1 MATCSVALDYNHMPK
16 RKKSDKSPAASSPHS
31 GFRDVTSRK
40 AAEDALRENE
50 RKYRNLSQEFRALLD
65 AIPDNL
71 TLQDPDLKIIWAN
84 QGAASGLGKSVP
96 DLQGEHCFSLW
107 HQRSAPC
114 MSCPV
119 QESFR
124 TGTPCTRQVT
134 TPDGQIWELRSVPIT
149 DEQGAVT
156 RVVEVGRNITENTRL
171 QAQLLQAQKMESVGR
186 LAGGVAHDFN
196 NILSAIMGFGNLLQ
210 LKMEHDDPNRAYV
223 DNILLSAEKAAGL
236 TQSLLAFSRQQVI
249 MPALIDINEV
259 IRLVE
264 KFLVRIIREDIKFEI
279 DLSPAK
285 LMVMADP
292 LQIEQVLMNLAT
304 NARDAMPGGGQLVIA
319 TDQVLFDEGYI
330 KAHGYGKPGR
340 YALISVT
347 DTGMGMDEEIQS
359 RLFEPFF
366 TTKELG
372 KGTGLGLAIIY
383 GIVKQH
389 EGYIN
394 LYSEP
399 GTGTTFRIYLPLRDT
414 GAPQERIPEE
424 IPLQA
429 LRGSETILL
438 VEDDSEVRRATKTML
453 EEFGYVVIEEV
464 DGVDAI
470 MKFRL
475 HHDSIDLLLL
485 DVIMPGKNG
494 GEVYAEAQTIN
505 PSVRVLFMSGYPAD
519 IIKTHVVPAEGLHF
533 LSKPAAPRALLRKIR
548 EVLGK

>member
-1 MATCSVALDYNHMPK
+1 VACDYNHM
-16 RKKSDKSPAASSPHS
+16 R
-31 GFRDVTSRK
+31 RMNVTSRK
-40 AAEDALRENE
+40 AAEDALRESE
-50 RKYRNLSQEFRALLD
+50 RRYRNLSQEFQAVLD

-96 DLQGEHCFSLW
+96 DLEGRHCFSLW

-124 TGTPCTRQVT
+124 TRTPCTRQVT
-134 TPDGQIWELRSVPIT
+134 TPDDQVWELRSVPIT
-149 DEQGAVT
+149 DEQGVVT
-156 RVVEVGRNITENTRL
+156 KVVEVGRNITENTRL
-171 QAQLLQAQKMESVGR
+171 QAQFLQAQKMESVGR

-196 NILSAIMGFGNLLQ
+196 NILSAIVGFGNLLQ
-210 LKMEHDDPNRAYV
+210 IKMADDDPNRVYI

-249 MPALIDINEV
+249 KPALIEINEV
-259 IRLVE
+259 IRRVE
-264 KFLVRIIREDIKFEI
+264 KFLVRIIGEDIKFQT
-279 DLSPAK
+279 DLSSAK
-285 LMVMADP
+285 LVVMADP
-292 LQIEQVLMNLAT
+292 VQIEQVLMNLAT

-319 TDQVLFDEGYI
+319 TDQVLFDEDYI
-330 KAHGYGKPGR
+330 KTHGYGKPGR

-347 DTGMGMDEEIQS
+347 DTGIGMGEEVQS

-366 TTKELG
+366 TTKEVG

-399 GTGTTFRIYLPLRDT
+399 GTGTVFKIYLPTRDT
-414 GAPQERIPEE
+414 GALQEEIPKE

-429 LRGSETILL
+429 LGGSETILI
-438 VEDDSEVRRATKTML
+438 VEDDSEVRKATKAML
-453 EEFGYVVIEEV
+453 EEFGYSVIEAV
-464 DGVDAI
+464 DGVDAM

-475 HHDSIDLLLL
+475 HHDTIDLLLL

-494 GEVYAEAQTIN
+494 GEVYAEAQVIN
-505 PSVRVLFMSGYPAD
+505 PSVRVLFTSGYPAD
-519 IIKTHVVPAEGLHF
+519 IIKTHVAPEEGLHF
-533 LSKPAAPRALLRKIR
+533 FSKPVAPQALLRKIR
-548 EVLGK
+548 ELIEK